1 MEGTDRYWSVLGV
14 SIVLAAGALVVSRP
28 LLVAGAVSLWIWL
41 IGAQIGFARRVQTV
55 SDQLQLTHELETAAT
70 TAGTT
75 VAVSL
80 AATLS
85 TPTAERVTIHGR
97 PPVSATATSH
107 ADRTLT
113 LTPGTTAADTTY
125 TMTLPATG
133 QVDLRG
139 IRCTVHDRLGLFS
152 DTFTRTPSGQTAVE
166 VSPYGPDQIQIGRGT
181 QSIGRGYGEHEAT
194 RGGGGIDP
202 RELRQY
208 VPGDSVADIDWN
220 ATARLPETY
229 VREYEAAMTQQTL
242 IVFDMR
248 AEMHRGPAERTM
260 LTHARRIGHGIVR
273 TTQQQADPLGWL
285 AVDDG
290 GVAAFSQPQST
301 PTQYRR
307 AKQFVDTVGVRSQP
321 PASSPSGPSPTDT
334 DHTGPGAHSVA
345 EAEHP
350 QHTAGNGQVDSMTT
364 RVSSHRGAAAGLT
377 TQYQPATQTLA
388 DRQQIATQFAAAD
401 TAFATQLQPFFA
413 ATGGYME
420 AIDTDSLFHSLRVGR
435 QRIPGTLWTVL
446 ISSDNR
452 RSELFEA
459 VRMASRGDNRVA
471 VFVTPEVLFSE
482 TIETDPEAA
491 YEQYQSFQE
500 FRTRLDRHPSVQA
513 FEVGPQDRIA
523 DILDSQPTGGRP
535 Q

>member
-41 IGAQIGFARRVQTV
+41 IGAQIGFSRRVQTV
-55 SDQLQLTHELETAAT
+55 SEQLQLTHELETAAT

-152 DTFTRTPSGQTAVE
+152 DTFTRAPSGQTAVE

-273 TTQQQADPLGWL
+273 TTQQQADPLGGL

-307 AKQFVDTVGVRSQP
+307 AKQFVDTVGVRP
-321 PASSPSGPSPTDT
+321 PHPASSPGGPGPTDT
-334 DHTGPGAHSVA
+334 THTNPNAHPPHAWVPWKTHGSCA
-345 EAEHP
+345 S
-350 QHTAGNGQVDSMTT
+350 HTAGSPGRN
-364 RVSSHRGAAAGLT
+364 
-377 TQYQPATQTLA
+377 
-388 DRQQIATQFAAAD
+388 IA
-401 TAFATQLQPFFA
+401 
-413 ATGGYME
+413 
-420 AIDTDSLFHSLRVGR
+420 
-435 QRIPGTLWTVL
+435 
-446 ISSDNR
+446 
-452 RSELFEA
+452 
-459 VRMASRGDNRVA
+459 
-471 VFVTPEVLFSE
+471 
-482 TIETDPEAA
+482 
-491 YEQYQSFQE
+491 
-500 FRTRLDRHPSVQA
+500 
-513 FEVGPQDRIA
+513 
-523 DILDSQPTGGRP
+523 
-535 Q
+535 